1 MNFYFLCTYKA
12 LSMQRPFNISPRNT
26 LKGRHKEIYEFEL
39 PDHNIDDKV
48 VQSFGE
54 EWSKFHQFSQE
65 DIDQLGEMYF
75 DIITDEMVNERTYG
89 FDLGCGTGRWTKV
102 LTSRIGFM
110 EAIDP
115 SDAIYTADELLKN
128 DDNVRLSRASSD
140 RIPFDDETF
149 DFGMSIGVLHHIP
162 DTQKAMRNCVEKVK
176 KGGYFY
182 TYLYYNFEDRGFLFK
197 TLFGIVDGV
206 RQVVSSLS
214 PRLKKFIC
222 DIIAIVIYMPL
233 VLLARLFNKVGMD
246 SIAKRIPLYFYH
258 DQSFYIIRND
268 ALDRFGTALEQRFS
282 KQEVITMMK
291 HAGLDDIVVSD
302 GAPYWHAVGKRVR

>member
-1 MNFYFLCTYKA
+1 MQKA
-12 LSMQRPFNISPRNT
+12 FNTEPKNIIA
-26 LKGRHKEIYEFEL
+26 GRHKSIHEFEL
-39 PDHNIDDKV
+39 PEKNIDRKV
-48 VQSFGE
+48 VESFGE
-54 EWSKFHQFSQE
+54 EWSKFHHFSQD
-65 DIDQLGEMYF
+65 DIDQLGDMYF
-75 DIITDEMVNERTYG
+75 DIITDEMVNKNTYG

-102 LTSRIGFM
+102 LADRIGFM

-115 SDAIYTADELLKN
+115 SDAIFTADELLK
-128 DDNVRLSRASSD
+128 DDENVRLSRGSSD
-140 RIPFDDETF
+140 NIPFDDETF

-162 DTQKAMRNCVEKVK
+162 NTQQAMRSCVEKVK

-197 TLFGIVDGV
+197 AIFGIVDGI

-214 PRLKKFIC
+214 PRLKKFVC
-222 DIIAIVIYMPL
+222 DIIAIAIYMPL
-233 VLLARLFNKVGMD
+233 VLVARLFVLIGMD
-246 SIAKRIPLYFYH
+246 KVAKKVPLYFYH

-291 HAGLDDIVVSD
+291 NAGLDEIIVSD
-302 GAPYWHAVGKRVR
+302 NAPYWHAVGKRVN